1 VSKKLK
7 TSIAA
12 KKNRLR
18 RRIGG
23 GIGDFAGAVGL
34 LFSVAVICLLFVYAY
49 SCLLSTSVFKVK
61 EVSVRGLKEL
71 TEKEILTL
79 AAIPP
84 QQNLLAINTEALVKR
99 LSANP
104 WVKNVYVGRELP
116 DRLVLEV
123 RERSPVAMVKRA
135 SDLYLMDNEGFAFK
149 RVSRGDE
156 VDLPLLAGIDGKEKE
171 KSRIFLNTLNM
182 LKTVSAS
189 GKFNYLGAISEVNV
203 DDVFGLSVLTD
214 TGLYLKLGRDNYESK
229 LKQLNVVMADME
241 MRGMRKGFII
251 VDICDIKKIT
261 ISHKDIPGRSE
272 AGKKGRQFRI

>member
-34 LFSVAVICLLFVYAY
+34 LFSVAALCLLFVYAY
-49 SCLLSTSVFKVK
+49 SCLMSTSCFKVK

-79 AAIPP
+79 AAIPS
-84 QQNLLAINTEALVKR
+84 QQNLLALNTEALVKR
-99 LSANP
+99 VSANP

-123 RERSPVAMVKRA
+123 RERTPVAMVKRA
-135 SDLYLMDNEGFAFK
+135 SDLYLMDNEGVAFK
-149 RVSRGDE
+149 RVSRGDD

-171 KSRIFLNTLNM
+171 KSKIFLNTLNI

-214 TGLYLKLGRDNYESK
+214 TGLYLKLGKDNYESK
-229 LKQLNVVMADME
+229 LKQLNVVMADLE
-241 MRGMRKGFII
+241 MRGMRKGYII

-261 ISHKDIPGRSE
+261 ISHKDISGRSE
-272 AGKKGRQFRI
+272 AGKKGRQYRI